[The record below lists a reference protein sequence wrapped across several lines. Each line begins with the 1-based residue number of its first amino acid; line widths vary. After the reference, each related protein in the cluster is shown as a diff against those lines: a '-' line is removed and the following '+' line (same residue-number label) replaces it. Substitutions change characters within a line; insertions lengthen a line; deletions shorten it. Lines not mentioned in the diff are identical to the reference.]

1 MSPHRT
7 RLPAVAALGGGHGLA
22 ATLTALRRLTDRLTA
37 IVTVADDGGSS
48 GRLREE
54 FGCLPPGDLRMALA
68 AMCGDDSGGRLW
80 AEVLQ
85 SRFAGHGPLGG
96 HAVGN
101 LLIAGLW
108 QQLRD
113 PVEGLDMVGQLLGIR
128 GRVLPMSAVP
138 LAIEADVVGLQDDA
152 PDETTVVQGQARV
165 ASTHGRVLTVRLK
178 PDRPPAHPAA
188 LDALRRADYIVL
200 GPGSWFTSV
209 LPHLLVPELAEAIVT
224 SRAQRILVLNMV
236 PAAETEGFSPA
247 QHIDVLAEH
256 APALRLDH
264 VIADERFVGPD
275 RHLETYVNRLGA
287 TLHVSRLGMRDGSAR
302 HDPLLLAASLA
313 GAMAL

>member
-1 MSPHRT
+1 MSSHLT

-68 AMCGDDSGGRLW
+68 AMCGDDSDGRLW

-85 SRFAGHGPLGG
+85 SRFSGDGPLGG

-113 PVEGLDMVGQLLGIR
+113 PVEGLEMVGQLLGIR

-138 LAIEADVVGLQDDA
+138 LAIEADVVGLREDA

-165 ASTHGRVLTVRLK
+165 ASTLGRVLTVRLK
-178 PDRPPAHPAA
+178 PDQPPAHPAA
-188 LDALRRADYIVL
+188 LDALRQAEYIVL

-209 LPHLLVPELAEAIVT
+209 LPHLLVPELADAIIT
-224 SRAQRILVLNMV
+224 SHAQRILVLNMV

-275 RHLETYVNRLGA
+275 HHLETYVNRLGA

-313 GAMAL
+313 GAMTL